1 MRFTVGKKIGGGFS
15 VVVILLL
22 VVFLY
27 TFSVV
32 NVAIKSN
39 DKFLKVDQPSLFLI
53 NQLKEDLAQTH
64 TYMQQWVIEESR
76 ADEQWKIEAEVLL
89 DKTLKFDLDT
99 LEKLSSKWV
108 SIQDSLDNGLNE
120 FKNISS
126 DVSFLIE
133 NYNLEVRNIFVDVDS
148 YQDEALKFNA
158 DFIFEEISTSYE
170 ILLEAINKLSE
181 IRKHIADDQQIK
193 TNNRFSNLINSI
205 IFISII
211 IVIGTI
217 AIAIFTTISI
227 TQPVQRLKSILLGL
241 GKGIFPKSQLKP
253 IIGSPT

>member
-76 ADEQWKIEAEVLL
+76 PDEQWKIEAEILL

-99 LEKLSSKWV
+99 LEKLSAKWI
-108 SIQDSLDNGLNE
+108 STDDSLDNGLNE

-133 NYNLEVRNIFVDVDS
+133 NYNLEVRNVFVDVDS

-158 DFIFEEISTSYE
+158 DFMFEEISASYE
-170 ILLEAINKLSE
+170 ILLEAINKLSK
-181 IRKHIADDQQIK
+181 IRKDIADAQQIK
-193 TNNRFSNLINSI
+193 TNNRFSSLINSI

-227 TQPVQRLKSILLGL
+227 TQPVQRLK
-241 GKGIFPKSQLKP
+241 
-253 IIGSPT
+253 